1 MAYTHCFTLLNP
13 KIPEMQSVPDPKVLR
28 QGTTN
33 ARSATAAGN
42 QQTQMEADEEQPHT
56 HSR

>member
-1 MAYTHCFTLLNP
+1 
-13 KIPEMQSVPDPKVLR
+13 MQSVPDPKVLR